1 MVLNRKRFLKFVLRL
16 LLMRLLLFLSFW
28 AIIFLVNSCSTAR
41 HTTVPETINH
51 LKFLSEYN
59 VPYNKIFQNT
69 IIGGLSGIDYEPR
82 ENVYYIISDDRSEKN
97 PARFYKVGIT
107 ISNDKIDSV
116 IFFDTKV
123 LKNRAGN
130 VYSDAHNDPYHTP
143 DPEAIRYNPKR
154 NTLVWSSEG
163 ERLVRPNKVIL
174 EDPSIT
180 EINPDGTY
188 IDTFKLPP
196 QLHMGVTESG
206 PRQNGV
212 FEGLTF
218 ANNYKTLFADVEE
231 PLYDDGSRAG
241 LNDSTG
247 IIRILKFDVASKK
260 TLAQYGYTIDAVSHK
275 PNPPGSFIINGVSEI
290 LSLGGDKLLLIER
303 SFSTGRLACTV
314 KIFIADLSDAD
325 NIKDIPSLKD
335 SRDVKM
341 ASKKLLVN
349 MDSLG
354 IYIDNIEAVTFGPKL
369 HGGRRTLLFVSDN
382 NFLPIQKTQFLLFE
396 IE

>member
-41 HTTVPETINH
+41 HTTVPGTINH

-275 PNPPGSFIINGVSEI
+275 PNPRGSFIINGVSEI

-314 KIFIADLSDAD
+314 KIFIADLSGAD

-341 ASKKLLVN
+341 ASKKLLLN

>member
-1 MVLNRKRFLKFVLRL
+1 
-16 LLMRLLLFLSFW
+16 MRLLLFLSFW

-41 HTTVPETINH
+41 HITLPRTISH
-51 LKFLSEYN
+51 LKFLSEYD

-82 ENVYYIISDDRSEKN
+82 ENVYYVISDDRSEKN
-97 PARFYKVGIT
+97 PARFYKAGIT
-107 ISNDKIDSV
+107 IGGDKIDSV
-116 IFFDTKV
+116 IFLDTKF

-130 VYSDAHNDPYHTP
+130 IYPDSHNDPFHTS
-143 DPEAIRYNPKR
+143 DPEAIRYDPKH

-174 EDPSIT
+174 EDPSVT
-180 EINPDGTY
+180 VINPDGIY

-196 QLHMGVTESG
+196 QLHMHVTESG

-218 ANNYKTLFADVEE
+218 TNNYKTLFANVEE
-231 PLYDDGSRAG
+231 PLYDDGSPAG
-241 LNDSTG
+241 LKDSTG

-260 TLAQYGYTIDAVSHK
+260 TLGQYGYTIDAVSHK
-275 PNPPGSFIINGVSEI
+275 PNPPGSFIINGVTDI
-290 LSLGGDKLLLIER
+290 LSLGENKLLVIER

-314 KIFIADLSDAD
+314 KIFLADLSDAD
-325 NIKDIPSLKD
+325 NIENIPSLKD
-335 SRDVKM
+335 RKDVKM

-369 HGGRRTLLFVSDN
+369 PGGRRTLLFVSDN